1 MAGPSN
7 LQQYPADFKKVPGTL
22 TLTSTHIAWVP
33 QVKDQMDRQQQAL
46 PRAINMLASKATS
59 DKVSLKILFKDDLPA
74 GGLLFTFTDTTARE
88 DHRKAVQDTLI
99 PFVSANR
106 AGPSVPHPA
115 PANGG
120 TSTSAAG
127 SPAVVASPGGSAGKR
142 KAGEDTPERAGKAVR
157 GVASRLKM
165 RVLNK
170 NPTLKMLHREL
181 VLGKQITEEEFWDGR
196 EALLQTEEM
205 AYSQKPGRAS
215 RLLDDRFD
223 LDSGKKTTTARGGT
237 GVGLKAKEDS
247 GPIVLNLS
255 KELTREIFE
264 EFPVVQDAYAKYV
277 PGVSE
282 AEFWSR
288 YFTSQ
293 LWERH
298 RASVRQS
305 AVDEVQRKKDDIFD
319 QYLEDPDWNIQ
330 PRKQLPD
337 DVERFLDL
345 AATEEDHGESITV
358 RDITMQAGR
367 ERSSLPLIRRF
378 NDHSGKLLRG
388 GDRQGTTLTNT
399 VIPSDMD
406 IYNEIELE
414 DLRGPAE
421 PSTISLEVQDA
432 DKVLEEDDGGAAK
445 GILPGRSDEELLALA
460 AAEQA
465 KLRSWH
471 PDLREVSI
479 PTPPGGWKEDMAS
492 SGQSSEQ
499 SARYHAY
506 AAQKEAAVAATS
518 IVSHLYTDA
527 NNERKPLPPLPESIL
542 EQMKSCH
549 NAATEFL
556 RQYYSAVLPSPSGAL
571 GLGSGTSAA
580 AAPAK
585 AAKRDKMVQYLR
597 LTGAKVNALVHV
609 AQVAQVD
616 PARVR
621 AVRLVFS
628 LRCFGFAFVSAFFV
642 LRFYMS
648 LLLRLYVS
656 KSVQQS
662 EDGLERSGVEGR
674 GEAWRGVEWKGEERR
689 GEEWRG
695 ERGSGVACS

>member
-1 MAGPSN
+1 MAGPST
-7 LQQYPADFKKVPGTL
+7 LQQFPADFKKVPGTL
-22 TLTSTHIAWVP
+22 TLTATHIAWVP

-46 PRAINMLASKATS
+46 ARATNMLASKAS
-59 DKVSLKILFKDDLPA
+59 SEKVSLKILFKDDIPA
-74 GGLLFTFTDTTARE
+74 GGLLFTFTDPSARE

-106 AGPSVPHPA
+106 AGPSVPTPVPA
-115 PANGG
+115 
-120 TSTSAAG
+120 AATTA
-127 SPAVVASPGGSAGKR
+127 SPAAASPGTSNGKR
-142 KAGEDTPERAGKAVR
+142 KAEDGTPERAGKAAR
-157 GVASRLKM
+157 GVASRIKM

-170 NPTLKMLHREL
+170 NPTLKLLHREL

-205 AYSQKPGRAS
+205 AYAQKPGRAS

-330 PRKQLPD
+330 PRKQQPD

-358 RDITMQAGR
+358 RDVTMQAGR

-378 NDHSGKLLRG
+378 NDHSGKLLHSG
-388 GDRQGTTLTNT
+388 GRQGTTLSNT

-421 PSTISLEVQDA
+421 ASTISLQVQDA
-432 DKVLEEDDGGAAK
+432 EKVVDEDDVGATK
-445 GILPGRSDEELLALA
+445 GILPGRSDEELLSLA
-460 AAEQA
+460 MEEQA
-465 KLRSWH
+465 KLRHWY

-479 PTPPGGWKEDMAS
+479 PTPPGGWKEDMQS

-506 AAQKEAAVAATS
+506 AAQKDAAVTATS
-518 IVSHLYTDA
+518 IVSHLYTAA
-527 NNERKPLPPLPESIL
+527 NNEHKPLAPLPESIL

-556 RQYYSAVLPSPSGAL
+556 RQYYSSVLPS
-571 GLGSGTSAA
+571 LGSTEAA
-580 AAPAK
+580 AKAK
-585 AAKRDKMVQYLR
+585 AAKRDKMVQYLE
-597 LTGAKVNALVHV
+597 LTGGKINAIVHV

-616 PARVR
+616 PVRVR
-621 AVRLVFS
+621 AALAPTMLAVERALK
-628 LRCFGFAFVSAFFV
+628 REEK
-642 LRFYMS
+642 MS
-648 LLLRLYVS
+648 IN
-656 KSVQQS
+656 
-662 EDGLERSGVEGR
+662 
-674 GEAWRGVEWKGEERR
+674 
-689 GEEWRG
+689 
-695 ERGSGVACS
+695 GST